1 MHGHMNV
8 EILFCVYTKLFRHIP
23 PQVETV
29 EEKQAYDLNNYL
41 NTRSVPMVGHHSSES
56 LYSVWTKSW
65 ARRNTFKIDA
75 VYVRWTR

>member
-1 MHGHMNV
+1 MKLVHIVGFIAKKKFVTMHGHMNV

-56 LYSVWTKSW
+56 LYSV
-65 ARRNTFKIDA
+65 
-75 VYVRWTR
+75 